1 MSKCKTIA
9 ICNQKGGVGKTT
21 TTVNLGVGLAMKG
34 KRVLLVD
41 ADPQGDLTVSL
52 GWKDNDNLSIT
63 LANKIMDFIQ
73 DKNSSHDDVVLHHAE
88 GVDLIPANLE
98 LSALELSLVNAM
110 SREVA
115 LKGYLNTVKDKYDYI
130 LIDCMPSLSMI
141 TVNALSS
148 ADSVIIPVQ
157 AQFLSAKG
165 MQQLVQTIAKVKRQ
179 INPHLKIDG
188 VLFTLVDGRTNLA
201 KSTQDAIKFAYGKNV
216 KIFNTNIPIAIKAAE
231 TSSKGKSIY
240 TYAPK
245 STVAQAYEELTKEVL
260 GIEQREKHRFYA
272 EQDIPLELLDDFPN
286 HPFRV
291 RDDEDM
297 LKLIESVSERGVLVP
312 AIVRPKADGRYEL
325 ISGHR
330 RKRASEC
337 AEKKT
342 LRCMVSDLDD
352 DAATII
358 MVDSNIQ
365 RTDILPSEKAFAY
378 KMKLDAMKHQG
389 QRTDLTSNP
398 QGRKLVNKETAQIV
412 GEENGDSQT
421 QVRRYV
427 RLTYLVPELLEMVD
441 EGRIKMRPAVEISY
455 LDEDN
460 QRDLVDA
467 IDTEDCTP
475 SHAQTIKMRKFFDEG
490 KLSSDVITSIMQEEK
505 PNQKEKIIIP
515 NKTVE
520 KYIPKSIPAEKR
532 QDYVCKALEHYGKY
546 LQRMR
551 DRESR

>member
-1 MSKCKTIA
+1 
-9 ICNQKGGVGKTT
+9 
-21 TTVNLGVGLAMKG
+21 
-34 KRVLLVD
+34 
-41 ADPQGDLTVSL
+41 
-52 GWKDNDNLSIT
+52 
-63 LANKIMDFIQ
+63 
-73 DKNSSHDDVVLHHAE
+73 
-88 GVDLIPANLE
+88 LE
-98 LSALELSLVNAM
+98 LSKERNTDFTLNSLDDLFTSQNE
-110 SREVA
+110 RDN
-115 LKGYLNTVKDKYDYI
+115 GYL
-130 LIDCMPSLSMI
+130 P
-141 TVNALSS
+141 
-148 ADSVIIPVQ
+148 
-157 AQFLSAKG
+157 
-165 MQQLVQTIAKVKRQ
+165 
-179 INPHLKIDG
+179 
-188 VLFTLVDGRTNLA
+188 
-201 KSTQDAIKFAYGKNV
+201 
-216 KIFNTNIPIAIKAAE
+216 NI
-231 TSSKGKSIY
+231 
-240 TYAPK
+240 
-245 STVAQAYEELTKEVL
+245 
-260 GIEQREKHRFYA
+260 
-272 EQDIPLELLDDFPN
+272 QDIPLELLDDFPN

>member
-1 MSKCKTIA
+1 MSKERNTDFTL
-9 ICNQKGGVGKTT
+9 NS
-21 TTVNLGVGLAMKG
+21 L
-34 KRVLLVD
+34 D
-41 ADPQGDLTVSL
+41 DLFTSQNER
-52 GWKDNDNLSIT
+52 DN
-63 LANKIMDFIQ
+63 
-73 DKNSSHDDVVLHHAE
+73 
-88 GVDLIPANLE
+88 
-98 LSALELSLVNAM
+98 
-110 SREVA
+110 
-115 LKGYLNTVKDKYDYI
+115 GYL
-130 LIDCMPSLSMI
+130 P
-141 TVNALSS
+141 
-148 ADSVIIPVQ
+148 
-157 AQFLSAKG
+157 
-165 MQQLVQTIAKVKRQ
+165 
-179 INPHLKIDG
+179 
-188 VLFTLVDGRTNLA
+188 
-201 KSTQDAIKFAYGKNV
+201 
-216 KIFNTNIPIAIKAAE
+216 NI
-231 TSSKGKSIY
+231 
-240 TYAPK
+240 
-245 STVAQAYEELTKEVL
+245 
-260 GIEQREKHRFYA
+260 
-272 EQDIPLELLDDFPN
+272 QDIPLELLDDFPN

-312 AIVRPKADGRYEL
+312 AIVRPKTDGRYEL

-330 RKRASEC
+330 RKKASEC

>member
-1 MSKCKTIA
+1 MSKERNTDFTL
-9 ICNQKGGVGKTT
+9 NS
-21 TTVNLGVGLAMKG
+21 L
-34 KRVLLVD
+34 D
-41 ADPQGDLTVSL
+41 DLFTSQNER
-52 GWKDNDNLSIT
+52 DN
-63 LANKIMDFIQ
+63 
-73 DKNSSHDDVVLHHAE
+73 
-88 GVDLIPANLE
+88 
-98 LSALELSLVNAM
+98 
-110 SREVA
+110 
-115 LKGYLNTVKDKYDYI
+115 GYL
-130 LIDCMPSLSMI
+130 P
-141 TVNALSS
+141 
-148 ADSVIIPVQ
+148 
-157 AQFLSAKG
+157 
-165 MQQLVQTIAKVKRQ
+165 
-179 INPHLKIDG
+179 
-188 VLFTLVDGRTNLA
+188 
-201 KSTQDAIKFAYGKNV
+201 
-216 KIFNTNIPIAIKAAE
+216 NI
-231 TSSKGKSIY
+231 
-240 TYAPK
+240 
-245 STVAQAYEELTKEVL
+245 
-260 GIEQREKHRFYA
+260 
-272 EQDIPLELLDDFPN
+272 QDIPLELLDDFPN

-412 GEENGDSQT
+412 GKENGDSQT

>member
-1 MSKCKTIA
+1 M
-9 ICNQKGGVGKTT
+9 IC
-21 TTVNLGVGLAMKG
+21 L
-34 KRVLLVD
+34 
-41 ADPQGDLTVSL
+41 
-52 GWKDNDNLSIT
+52 
-63 LANKIMDFIQ
+63 
-73 DKNSSHDDVVLHHAE
+73 
-88 GVDLIPANLE
+88 
-98 LSALELSLVNAM
+98 
-110 SREVA
+110 
-115 LKGYLNTVKDKYDYI
+115 
-130 LIDCMPSLSMI
+130 
-141 TVNALSS
+141 
-148 ADSVIIPVQ
+148 
-157 AQFLSAKG
+157 
-165 MQQLVQTIAKVKRQ
+165 
-179 INPHLKIDG
+179 HLK
-188 VLFTLVDGRTNLA
+188 
-201 KSTQDAIKFAYGKNV
+201 
-216 KIFNTNIPIAIKAAE
+216 
-231 TSSKGKSIY
+231 
-240 TYAPK
+240 
-245 STVAQAYEELTKEVL
+245 TKE
-260 GIEQREKHRFYA
+260 IK
-272 EQDIPLELLDDFPN
+272 DIPLELLDDFPN

-505 PNQKEKIIIP
+505 PNQKEKIVIP

-546 LQRMR
+546 LQKMR

>member
-1 MSKCKTIA
+1 MSEKRKT
-9 ICNQKGGVGKTT
+9 
-21 TTVNLGVGLAMKG
+21 
-34 KRVLLVD
+34 D
-41 ADPQGDLTVSL
+41 F
-52 GWKDNDNLSIT
+52 T
-63 LANKIMDFIQ
+63 LNRL
-73 DKNSSHDDVVLHHAE
+73 DD
-88 GVDLIPANLE
+88 
-98 LSALELSLVNAM
+98 
-110 SREVA
+110 
-115 LKGYLNTVKDKYDYI
+115 
-130 LIDCMPSLSMI
+130 
-141 TVNALSS
+141 
-148 ADSVIIPVQ
+148 
-157 AQFLSAKG
+157 
-165 MQQLVQTIAKVKRQ
+165 
-179 INPHLKIDG
+179 
-188 VLFTLVDGRTNLA
+188 LFTSQSERENGLTP
-201 KSTQDAIKFAYGKNV
+201 TIK
-216 KIFNTNIPIAIKAAE
+216 
-231 TSSKGKSIY
+231 
-240 TYAPK
+240 
-245 STVAQAYEELTKEVL
+245 
-260 GIEQREKHRFYA
+260 
-272 EQDIPLELLDDFPN
+272 DIPLEKLVPFPN
-286 HPFRV
+286 HPFKV